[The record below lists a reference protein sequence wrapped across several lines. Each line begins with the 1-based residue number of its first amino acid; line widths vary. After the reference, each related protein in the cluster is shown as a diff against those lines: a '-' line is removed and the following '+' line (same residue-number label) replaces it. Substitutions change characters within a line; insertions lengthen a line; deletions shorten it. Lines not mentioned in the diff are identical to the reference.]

1 MTGMPVSRPLFWAGE
16 ASRLIAMRTLS
27 IVVPVK
33 DERDN
38 VEPLYRQVKDVLRDG
53 FAWEVVYVDD
63 GSIDGTFD
71 ELTKLSALDSR
82 VKVVRLRRNFGQA
95 AAMQAGIDA
104 AAGELVVTMDGD
116 LQNDPA
122 DIPLLVAK
130 LDEGYDMV
138 LGKRAKRQD
147 SMLIRKL
154 PSIMGNWLIRKVTK
168 IPFRDFGCTLRVMK
182 QDVARNL
189 RIYGEMHRFI
199 PVLASNIGARM
210 TQIPVRHHPR
220 RAGKSKYGIG
230 RTGRVLLDLLTI
242 RYFSGYLT
250 RPMHFM
256 GGIGLFFFFLAF
268 VTLGVTIGMKMYD
281 NNQWM
286 TRNPFLY
293 LTVAFGLVGTQMLS
307 MGLLGE
313 VMMRTYYESQDKR
326 PYVVRESRN
335 LTPGEENEEQIA
347 A

>member
-1 MTGMPVSRPLFWAGE
+1 MTGTPVIRPRPGAANPRRSL
-16 ASRLIAMRTLS
+16 AMRTLS

-38 VEPLYRQVKDVLRDG
+38 VDPLYRKVKDVLRDG
-53 FAWEVVYVDD
+53 FAWEIVYVDD
-63 GSIDGTFD
+63 GSTDDTFA
-71 ELTKLSALDSR
+71 ELTRLAALDCR

-104 AAGELVVTMDGD
+104 SVGELVATMDGD

-122 DIPLLVAK
+122 DLHAMVAK

-138 LGKRAKRQD
+138 LGERVD
-147 SMLIRKL
+147 RKDNWL
-154 PSIMGNWLIRKVTK
+154 RKIPSGIANRLIRKVTG
-168 IPFRDFGCTLRVMK
+168 IPFRDFGCTIRVIRA
-182 QDVARNL
+182 DVARHM

-199 PVLASNIGARM
+199 PVLAMNLGAK
-210 TQIPVRHHPR
+210 TAQIPVRHHPR
-220 RAGKSKYGIG
+220 TAGRSKYGIG

-242 RYFSGYLT
+242 KFMSGYLT

-256 GGIGLFFFFLAF
+256 GGLGMLFIASALLSLAATVGEKF
-268 VTLGVTIGMKMYD
+268 ILGTD
-281 NNQWM
+281 M
-286 TRNPFLY
+286 TGNPLLY
-293 LTVAFGLVGTQMLS
+293 LAVALGLVGTQMLS

-335 LTPGEENEEQIA
+335 VGEDEDREPIA

>member
-1 MTGMPVSRPLFWAGE
+1 MTGKPVTRPLFAVGNL
-16 ASRLIAMRTLS
+16 RLLPTMRTLS
-27 IVVPVK
+27 VIVPVK

-38 VEPLYRQVKDVLRDG
+38 IEPLYRAVKESLRESFD
-53 FAWEVVYVDD
+53 WEVVYVDD
-63 GSIDGTFD
+63 GSSDGTFE
-71 ELTKLSALDSR
+71 ELSKLAALDSR

-104 AAGELVVTMDGD
+104 SAGELVVTIDGD

-138 LGKRAKRQD
+138 LGQRSKRKD
-147 SMLIRKL
+147 SMIIRKV
-154 PSIMGNWLIRKVTK
+154 PSFLANWLIRKVTK
-168 IPFRDFGCTLRVMK
+168 IPFKDFGCTLRVIK
-182 QDVARNL
+182 SDVARNL

-220 RAGKSKYGIG
+220 TAGKSKYGIG

-242 RYFSGYLT
+242 KFFSGYLT

-256 GGIGLFFFFLAF
+256 GGLGMFFFGMSFLSLLA
-268 VTLGVTIGMKMYD
+268 TIAMKLANISD
-281 NNQWM
+281 M
-286 TRNPFLY
+286 TGNPL
-293 LTVAFGLVGTQMLS
+293 LLLSVLLSMVGIQMLS

-326 PYVVRESRN
+326 PYVVRESCN
-335 LTPGEENEEQIA
+335 LNIEPDRDQLA

>member
-1 MTGMPVSRPLFWAGE
+1 MTGTPVTRP
-16 ASRLIAMRTLS
+16 RLGAADPRRSLTMRTLS

-33 DERDN
+33 DEREN
-38 VEPLYRQVKDVLRDG
+38 VDPLYRQVKDVLRDS

-63 GSIDGTFD
+63 GSTDGTFD
-71 ELTKLSALDSR
+71 ELTRLAALDSR

-147 SMLIRKL
+147 SMIIRKL

-168 IPFRDFGCTLRVMK
+168 IPFKDFGCTLRVMK
-182 QDVARNL
+182 HDVARNL

-268 VTLGVTIGMKMYD
+268 VSLGVTI
-281 NNQWM
+281 
-286 TRNPFLY
+286 
-293 LTVAFGLVGTQMLS
+293 
-307 MGLLGE
+307 
-313 VMMRTYYESQDKR
+313 
-326 PYVVRESRN
+326 
-335 LTPGEENEEQIA
+335 
-347 A
+347 

>member
-1 MTGMPVSRPLFWAGE
+1 
-16 ASRLIAMRTLS
+16 MRTLS
-27 IVVPVK
+27 VIVPVM

-38 VEPLYRQVKDVLRDG
+38 IEPLYRAVQESLRESFD
-53 FAWEVVYVDD
+53 WEVVYVDD
-63 GSIDGTFD
+63 GSTDGTFE
-71 ELTKLSALDSR
+71 ELIKLAALDVR

-104 AAGELVVTMDGD
+104 SAGELVVTIDGD

-138 LGKRAKRQD
+138 LGQRAKRQD
-147 SMLIRKL
+147 SMIIRKV
-154 PSIMGNWLIRKVTK
+154 PSFLANWLIRKVTK
-168 IPFRDFGCTLRVMK
+168 IPFKDFGCTLRVIK
-182 QDVARNL
+182 SDVARNL

-199 PVLASNIGARM
+199 PVLASNIGSRM

-220 RAGKSKYGIG
+220 TAGKSKYGIG

-242 RYFSGYLT
+242 KFFSGYLT

-256 GGIGLFFFFLAF
+256 GGLGMFFFGMSFLSLLA
-268 VTLGVTIGMKMYD
+268 TLGMKLAIDFDMTGNPLLLLSVMLGM
-281 NNQWM
+281 
-286 TRNPFLY
+286 
-293 LTVAFGLVGTQMLS
+293 VGIQLLS

-335 LTPGEENEEQIA
+335 LNNGEPNRDQLA